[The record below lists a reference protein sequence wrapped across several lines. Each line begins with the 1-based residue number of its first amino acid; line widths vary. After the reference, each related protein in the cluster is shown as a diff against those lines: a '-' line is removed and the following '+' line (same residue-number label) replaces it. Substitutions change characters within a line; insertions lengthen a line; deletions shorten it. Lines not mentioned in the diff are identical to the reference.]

1 MLSRDAGVL
10 VQEQGAHAAAAAA
23 GRRHA
28 QFYWLVREIRH
39 YC

>member
-10 VQEQGAHAAAAAA
+10 VREQGAHVAAA

-28 QFYWLVREIRH
+28 QFYWLVREIQH